1 MRLFPVLFLRLAL
14 LATLAS
20 SAYAQMAWDLVGA
33 NGNSP
38 VAFTYTM
45 DSSRAGELGQT
56 LGATRY
62 LKTDETNN
70 IISTPQQ
77 HGWLASSGAT
87 PILAFSLA
95 FQDGGNAAAK
105 TVTSS
110 GGGNMFI
117 QIVRVGATPV
127 LVSDGDWI
135 FTMTIP
141 TTSINGTYPTGYS
154 FAGGS
159 DAGLANAFNFAF
171 DGSGK
176 ITMTTTGNYTH
187 SGDNTQYFAVNLTA
201 VPEPATTVVLFSLI
215 VGGMAMSR
223 RRRRA

>member
-1 MRLFPVLFLRLAL
+1 MRPFTATFLRLVL
-14 LATLAS
+14 LATLAT
-20 SAYAQMAWDLVGA
+20 SASAQLAWDLVGA

-56 LGATRY
+56 IGATRY

-70 IISTPQQ
+70 IISTSQQ

-141 TTSINGTYPTGYS
+141 TTSIGGTYPTGYTY
-154 FAGGS
+154 AGGS
-159 DAGLANAFNFAF
+159 DASLASAFNFAF

-187 SGDNTQYFAVNLTA
+187 SGANTQYFAVNLTA
-201 VPEPATTVVLFSLI
+201 VPEPATTAVLFSLLAAG
-215 VGGMAMSR
+215 VAMGR
-223 RRRRA
+223 RRPRT